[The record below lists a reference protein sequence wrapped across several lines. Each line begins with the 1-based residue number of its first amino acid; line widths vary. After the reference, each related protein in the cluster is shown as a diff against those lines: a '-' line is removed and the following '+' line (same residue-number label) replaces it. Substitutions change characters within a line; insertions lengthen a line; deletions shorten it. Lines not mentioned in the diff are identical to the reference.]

1 MYGEII
7 TTEEINTII
16 LHTPGKMFKG
26 KNLNAIN
33 KIIKEMSYRDFV
45 AATRKFTRKIN
56 GYSLSEET
64 LEAIKVKYDYINGK
78 ITEEQYKSFCLNYNL
93 RTLKEI

>member
-33 KIIKEMSYRDFV
+33 KIIKEMSYRD
-45 AATRKFTRKIN
+45 
-56 GYSLSEET
+56 LWQQQE
-64 LEAIKVKYDYINGK
+64 
-78 ITEEQYKSFCLNYNL
+78 NL
-93 RTLKEI
+93 PEKLMVIH

>member
-45 AATRKFTRKIN
+45 AATRKFTRKN
-56 GYSLSEET
+56 
-64 LEAIKVKYDYINGK
+64 
-78 ITEEQYKSFCLNYNL
+78 
-93 RTLKEI
+93 